1 MTKPKRHKIIITT
14 TDDQFNPK
22 VLHDI
27 HLSWKARGLLSFL
40 LSFPRDTDFTIS
52 ELTNL
57 TVEGRD
63 SVKAGIRELIQ
74 AGYIKPTEAK
84 RRHGGIEYRVYG
96 ERE

>member
-1 MTKPKRHKIIITT
+1 MKRHKIIITT
-14 TDDQFNPK
+14 TGDQFNPK

-27 HLSWKARGLLSFL
+27 YLSWKARGLLSFL
-40 LSFPRDTDFTIS
+40 LTFPHDTDFTIS

-74 AGYIKPTEAK
+74 AGYIRKTVAPK
-84 RRHGGIEYRVYG
+84 RRGGFEYRVYG
-96 ERE
+96 SVG

>member
-1 MTKPKRHKIIITT
+1 MQMKRHKIIITT
-14 TDDQFNPK
+14 TGDQFNPK

-27 HLSWKARGLLSFL
+27 YLSWKARGLLSFL
-40 LSFPRDTDFTIS
+40 LTFPKDTDFTIT

-74 AGYIKPTEAK
+74 AGYIRKTVAPK
-84 RRHGGIEYRVYG
+84 RRGGFEYRVYG
-96 ERE
+96 SVG

>member
-1 MTKPKRHKIIITT
+1 MQMKRHKIIITT
-14 TDDQFNPK
+14 TGDEFNPK

-27 HLSWKARGLLSFL
+27 YLSWKARGLLSFL
-40 LSFPRDTDFTIS
+40 LSFPRETDFTIT

-74 AGYIKPTEAK
+74 AGYIRKTVAPK
-84 RRHGGIEYRVYG
+84 RRGGFEYRVYDKA
-96 ERE
+96 E

>member
-1 MTKPKRHKIIITT
+1 MQMKRHKIIITT
-14 TDDQFNPK
+14 TGDEFNPK

-27 HLSWKARGLLSFL
+27 YLSWKARGLLSFL
-40 LSFPRDTDFTIS
+40 LTFPRDTDFTIS

-74 AGYIKPTEAK
+74 AGYIRKTAAPK
-84 RRHGGIEYRVYG
+84 RRGGIEYRVYG
-96 ERE
+96 SVG

>member
-1 MTKPKRHKIIITT
+1 MKRHKIIITT
-14 TDDQFNPK
+14 TGDQFNPK

-27 HLSWKARGLLSFL
+27 YLSWKARGLLSFL
-40 LSFPRDTDFTIS
+40 LTFPRDTDFTIS

-74 AGYIKPTEAK
+74 AGYIRKTAAPK
-84 RRHGGIEYRVYG
+84 RRGGVEYRVYDKT
-96 ERE
+96 E

>member
-1 MTKPKRHKIIITT
+1 MKRHKIIITT
-14 TDDQFNPK
+14 TGDQFNPK

-27 HLSWKARGLLSFL
+27 YLSWKARGLLSFL
-40 LSFPRDTDFTIS
+40 LTFPRDTDFTIS

-74 AGYIKPTEAK
+74 AGYIRKTAAPK
-84 RRHGGIEYRVYG
+84 RRGGIEYRVYG
-96 ERE
+96 SVG

>member
-14 TDDQFNPK
+14 TDDEFNPK

-27 HLSWKARGLLSFL
+27 YLSWKARGLLSFL
-40 LSFPRDTDFTIS
+40 LTFPRDTDFTIS

-74 AGYIKPTEAK
+74 AGYIRKTVAPK
-84 RRHGGIEYRVYG
+84 RRSGVEYRVYDKA
-96 ERE
+96 E